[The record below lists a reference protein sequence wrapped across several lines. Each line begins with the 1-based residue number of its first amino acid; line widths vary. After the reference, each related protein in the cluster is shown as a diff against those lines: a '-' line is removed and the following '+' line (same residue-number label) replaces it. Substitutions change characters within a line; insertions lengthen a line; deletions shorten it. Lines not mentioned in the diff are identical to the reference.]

1 MRIPISRREEE
12 RQTIV
17 IVEGDEETMVPRH
30 KLDFV
35 RGRLQDLFKDPTCN
49 FFRPNSGIPSALMGR
64 KRKRK
69 VNEMLD
75 IK

>member
-1 MRIPISRREEE
+1 MSRREG

-17 IVEGDEETMVPRH
+17 IVEGGEETMVPQYELYFAR
-30 KLDFV
+30 
-35 RGRLQDLFKDPTCN
+35 RQLQDLFKDPTCN